1 MALTQ
6 ESILSFLLDRGG
18 KVKNSDL
25 VNHFRGHI
33 HSGDP
38 AEKQHNRE
46 LFKTLVNSVAVV
58 RTVDQVTFVV
68 VKKRYQDFVKEH
80 DAGQEPR
87 LRLPSP
93 PRTDGMLSSDLE
105 NNNCPS
111 RMNGNLCRQMSA
123 HSVRNDPDTTLKVL
137 NISGDRAKRKSG
149 PVFAVIAV
157 KSPPKLPAQQ
167 DGTAPSSDINK
178 LPSIS
183 NLNVVSSF
191 KASLCLD
198 SSSVPEEKPLTKTT
212 RLGEDVCP
220 ESVPLDPQAHEWL
233 VKCAGGLWG
242 QVSRLLQQDPRLAQK
257 RDFISGFTA
266 LHWAAKSGNS
276 QMIQKL
282 VDISRKSGSC
292 ININSR
298 AHGGYTPLH
307 IAAIHGHSGVMLLL
321 VRRYGANV
329 NTRDNDGKKACHYLR
344 KGASAE
350 VRALLGGLLHGKKTE
365 DELCREQ
372 HKGFNTISKLFQ
384 PHTNRKQKYS
394 ARFAHD
400 W

>member
-18 KVKNSDL
+18 KVRNSDL

-33 HSGDP
+33 HSSDP

-68 VKKRYQDFVKEH
+68 VKKRYQDFVREH
-80 DAGQEPR
+80 DASPR
-87 LRLPSP
+87 LATPL
-93 PRTDGMLSSDLE
+93 RTDGMLSSDLE

-111 RMNGNLCRQMSA
+111 QINGNLCRQSLQN
-123 HSVRNDPDTTLKVL
+123 HPDTTLKVL

-167 DGTAPSSDINK
+167 DGTPQNSDSSINK
-178 LPSIS
+178 LPSLS

-191 KASLCLD
+191 KAPQCLD
-198 SSSVPEEKPLTKTT
+198 SSSVPEEKALTKTT
-212 RLGEDVCP
+212 RLGEDVCS

-233 VKCAGGLWG
+233 VKCASGLWG
-242 QVSRLLQQDPRLAQK
+242 QVSRLLQQDPGLAHK
-257 RDFISGFTA
+257 MDFISGFTA

-282 VDISRKSGSC
+282 VDTSRRSGSS

-329 NTRDNDGKKACHYLR
+329 NIRDNDGKKACHYLR

-350 VRALLGGLLHGKKTE
+350 VRALLGGLLHSKKTE